1 MNRKIYMRLMLL
13 PVCLSNSISGLA
25 SSNFSLFQYIS
36 PMTIAQ
42 NTIVADA
49 NFQPEFN
56 KNIQARDDQ
65 TEDCLRSGICKD

>member
-1 MNRKIYMRLMLL
+1 MRLMIL
-13 PVCLSNSISGLA
+13 PVCLSNSTSGIA
-25 SSNFSLFQYIS
+25 SSNLSLFQYML

-49 NFQPEFN
+49 NFQPEFK
-56 KNIQARDDQ
+56 KNIHARDDQ